1 MTTCERCG
9 QEIPEHETICPSCGM
24 PLAETRASSQPTTD
38 PLLAA
43 QKKPGALPFDSLYE
57 DYVPR
62 LAPTYDRNYAAR
74 PANPAEAPAQE
85 VSSTEQEKASTAP
98 PTTSASSPDSATTFI
113 TRLPRFSQ
121 SNTTTPLI
129 IEVLL
134 SLFMGI
140 FGVGWLLVGEKR
152 TGTLLLVGS
161 VIFYLPLLIIS
172 YALAYFSL
180 GLSVLCT
187 GPVAVGAVLLNA
199 FMLRKTILRK
209 IPGQPQ
215 GSPC

>member
-1 MTTCERCG
+1 
-9 QEIPEHETICPSCGM
+9 
-24 PLAETRASSQPTTD
+24 
-38 PLLAA
+38 
-43 QKKPGALPFDSLYE
+43 
-57 DYVPR
+57 
-62 LAPTYDRNYAAR
+62 
-74 PANPAEAPAQE
+74 
-85 VSSTEQEKASTAP
+85 
-98 PTTSASSPDSATTFI
+98 
-113 TRLPRFSQ
+113 
-121 SNTTTPLI
+121 
-129 IEVLL
+129 
-134 SLFMGI
+134 MGI
-140 FGVGWLLVGEKR
+140 FGVGWLLIGEKR